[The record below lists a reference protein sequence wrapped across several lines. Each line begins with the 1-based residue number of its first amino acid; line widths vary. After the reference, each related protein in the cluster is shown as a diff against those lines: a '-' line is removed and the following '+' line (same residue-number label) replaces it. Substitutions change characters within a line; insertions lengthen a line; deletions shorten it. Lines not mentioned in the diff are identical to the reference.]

1 MSMLINWFRGY
12 GLKKSSL
19 GFAVLR
25 SIIYDSNFVTEPM
38 GKFFSQLSTG
48 RTYLH
53 TFLFYTPVTG
63 VTTSLFVH
71 NFQQSILSF
80 LDSPR

>member
-1 MSMLINWFRGY
+1 MSMLIKWFRGY

-38 GKFFSQLSTG
+38 GKFFRSCQLVVHIYTHFYSTH
-48 RTYLH
+48 L
-53 TFLFYTPVTG
+53 L
-63 VTTSLFVH
+63 LE
-71 NFQQSILSF
+71 
-80 LDSPR
+80 